1 MNILTSKQINK
12 ERFYISREAFRLLRL
27 ESRIL
32 CETCMLLVKI
42 VPLRNITGT
51 KLKVF
56 YILIAKVNDGRY
68 YNIQLICIRF
78 YPLYLNTRV
87 I

>member
-12 ERFYISREAFRLLRL
+12 DRFYISREAFRLLRL

-42 VPLRNITGT
+42 VPLRNITGWNE
-51 KLKVF
+51 VESI
-56 YILIAKVNDGRY
+56 YILIDTVQYGS
-68 YNIQLICIRF
+68 
-78 YPLYLNTRV
+78 
-87 I
+87 